1 MKKGTAAGT
10 TLPLIDDN
18 PSSDC
23 ADPSLCPPGTV
34 NRHCRHCRLRDIR
47 NGPAFWASE
56 QKGAMSRQ
64 YRLQLMAEF
73 GKDFLNGHKIV
84 KGIK

>member
-1 MKKGTAAGT
+1 M
-10 TLPLIDDN
+10 
-18 PSSDC
+18 
-23 ADPSLCPPGTV
+23 
-34 NRHCRHCRLRDIR
+34 R

-56 QKGAMSRQ
+56 KAGTMSRT
-64 YRLQLMAEF
+64 YRMQLIAEF